1 LSRKRTE
8 LHEERL
14 GTTDKRGHRVDIF
27 PEDVKGPWRTRR
39 NYVYWFLIIIY
50 FTLPWIYFKGKQII
64 QLDIVHREFTFF
76 GTTFYSH
83 DAPLIFFFFI
93 IFVFAFGFIT
103 AQWGRV
109 WCGWACPQTVFI
121 DAVYRKIEEMI
132 EGKARKRRALSRAP
146 WNFEKIWKKSL
157 KWALY
162 LIISLHLSHTF
173 LGYFIGTREL
183 FMISLNPPM
192 EHMTAFITMLVVTGI
207 ILFDFGWF
215 REQFCIIACPYGR
228 MQSVMMD
235 VNSLVV
241 AYDVKR
247 GEPRRNVA
255 PDRASEGDCI
265 DCLHCV
271 KVCPTGIDIRRG
283 TQQLECIACT
293 NCIDA
298 CDEIMEKVGYPMGLI
313 RMDSQAELDG
323 KKRKTWRVRPFLY
336 AGAVV
341 LAIVGLTYGLYARNQ
356 LKVQFI
362 RAGNTPFQEIKRAEG
377 DSEIVNR
384 YNVSIYYNGEKHL
397 KLFFK
402 PEKDFL
408 PERMRIVT
416 RSVPHPIEKG
426 KKQKISLFFRFKKD
440 VLKDGKYPIK
450 VNILSGD
457 NLESAKFLR
466 QEEVRLV
473 GPF

>member
-8 LHEERL
+8 LHTERL
-14 GTTDKRGHRVDIF
+14 ATTDQAGHRITVF
-27 PEDVKGPWRTRR
+27 PEDVKGPWRTYR
-39 NYVYWFLIIIY
+39 NYVYWFLILIY
-50 FTLPWIYFKGKQII
+50 FTLPWIYFQGKQII
-64 QLDIVHREFTFF
+64 KLDIVNREFIFF

-83 DAPLIFFFFI
+83 DAPLIFFIFI
-93 IFVFAFGFIT
+93 IFVFVFGLIT

-121 DAVYRKIEEMI
+121 DAVYRKIEVLI
-132 EGKARKRRALSRAP
+132 EGKARARRALERAP
-146 WNFEKIWKKSL
+146 WTLDKLFKKTL
-157 KWALY
+157 KWSMY
-162 LIISLHLSHTF
+162 LIVSLHLSHTF
-173 LGYFIGTREL
+173 LGYFVGTREL
-183 FMISLNPPM
+183 FMISLNPPA
-192 EHMTAFITMLVVTGI
+192 EHMTAFISMLVVTFI

-235 VNSLVV
+235 ENSLVV
-241 AYDVKR
+241 GYDVKR

-255 PDRASEGDCI
+255 ADRASEGDCI

-283 TQQLECIACT
+283 TQLECIACT

-298 CDEIMEKVGYPMGLI
+298 CDEIMVKVSRPKGLI
-313 RMDSQAELDG
+313 RYDSLAEMEG
-323 KKRKTWRVRPFLY
+323 KKRKIWRVRPVLY
-336 AGAVV
+336 GIAVIV
-341 LAIVGLTYGLYARNQ
+341 AISGFGYGLYARNQ

-362 RAGNTPFQEIKRAEG
+362 RAGHTPFQEIKRKGEEI
-377 DSEIVNR
+377 EIVNR
-384 YNVSIYYNGEKHL
+384 YNVSVYYNGEENL

-402 PEKDFL
+402 TEKNFL

-416 RSVPHPIEKG
+416 RSVPHIIEKG
-426 KKQKISLFFRFKKD
+426 RKQKISIFFRFKKNI
-440 VLKDGKYPIK
+440 LTNGRYPIK
-450 VNILSGD
+450 VNILSGE
-457 NLESAKFLR
+457 NLETAKFLR
-466 QEEVRLV
+466 QEEVGLV